1 MITGKSHHRRP
12 DPLLLLAA
20 AVFLCA
26 VMTTAATAGEPIDFP
41 PGSGVV
47 HGPQLHDKGF
57 TVASVGRGGAGV
69 SVSLTPPC
77 SMAQDSAGEPGA
89 IQEQETL
96 SQVFLYVRYP
106 W

>member
-1 MITGKSHHRRP
+1 MITGKSHHRRA

-26 VMTTAATAGEPIDFP
+26 VMTTAATAGEQLDFQT
-41 PGSGVV
+41 GAGVV
-47 HGPQLHDKGF
+47 QGPQLQDAGF
-57 TVASVGRGGAGV
+57 TVASMGNGGVGV
-69 SVSLTPPC
+69 SVSLTPPY
-77 SMAQDSAGEPGA
+77 SLAQDSAGEPGA
-89 IQEQETL
+89 IQKQETL